1 MKAEP
6 PYKLIATLNVNF
18 IITPIVILIR
28 PCVSMSPLNV
38 RAKIAPITAAIILK
52 SHGKPL
58 IEIGSLKVFPLNF
71 GNKKAP
77 EGAIVGLIRPALLFP
92 HQILT
97 VLQCARVRERL
108 QYVLAMPHRVAVTV
122 MLLN

>member
-6 PYKLIATLNVNF
+6 PYKLMATLNVNF

-58 IEIGSLKVFPLNF
+58 IEIGSFKVFPLIF

-77 EGAIVGLIRPALLFP
+77 KGAVILLIVKLLLVNAALL
-92 HQILT
+92 
-97 VLQCARVRERL
+97 
-108 QYVLAMPHRVAVTV
+108 VLAAK
-122 MLLN
+122 